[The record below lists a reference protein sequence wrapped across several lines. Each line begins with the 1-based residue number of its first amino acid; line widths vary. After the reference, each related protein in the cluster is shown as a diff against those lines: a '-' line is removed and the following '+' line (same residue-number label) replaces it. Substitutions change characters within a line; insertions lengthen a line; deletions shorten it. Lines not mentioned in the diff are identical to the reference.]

1 MRIWREQNVK
11 KIKAHCGI
19 GFYEAEYEK
28 DFEFD
33 DDATEDEIGE
43 VINNWANQYL
53 EVWWDYE

>member
-1 MRIWREQNVK
+1 MK